1 MQVGKK
7 QIEEMEEK
15 EAIAVVKATSDL
27 LIGREMMKD
36 QDFTSAKQ
44 YLTDALAAALKTR
57 SKDLQE
63 EIRSQIKC
71 ALLLLSPCPPR
82 PFARLLRR
90 RRRQRSCE
98 TLPGFVSVNFKS
110 SSQRAQRQ
118 CSLRALTAS
127 CLLPLS
133 QQPLATRGRILR
145 YTGTGTGT
153 GTSVPVLL
161 RLYSCS

>member
-1 MQVGKK
+1 VQVGKK

-98 TLPGFVSVNFKS
+98 TLPALWVRVRVEIMGPGKYESVGKS
-110 SSQRAQRQ
+110 Q
-118 CSLRALTAS
+118 
-127 CLLPLS
+127 
-133 QQPLATRGRILR
+133 
-145 YTGTGTGT
+145 
-153 GTSVPVLL
+153 SVF
-161 RLYSCS
+161 

>member
-1 MQVGKK
+1 VQVGKK

-98 TLPGFVSVNFKS
+98 TLPALWVRVRVEIMGPGQYESVGKS
-110 SSQRAQRQ
+110 Q
-118 CSLRALTAS
+118 
-127 CLLPLS
+127 
-133 QQPLATRGRILR
+133 
-145 YTGTGTGT
+145 
-153 GTSVPVLL
+153 SVF
-161 RLYSCS
+161 